1 VQNVTRAI
9 ENHCHVAAVSCAGED
24 EVHFYPGRNMIVD
37 PYGRVLVA
45 ASDNMSERILGC
57 SVDVS
62 EVQRIREKW

>member
-1 VQNVTRAI
+1 
-9 ENHCHVAAVSCAGED
+9 
-24 EVHFYPGRNMIVD
+24 MIVD